1 MADLQAVSAAWL
13 EKQKAKLLE
22 QHQVERKREQRAR
35 GVVVIKGTGHRPSKV
50 RINPGRRDRVAL
62 EKAEAALREISR
74 QLRAL
79 EEEQARR
86 AAIEAPA
93 RA

>member
-1 MADLQAVSAAWL
+1 MADLQAVTEAWL
-13 EKQKAKLLE
+13 EKQAAKLLE
-22 QHQVERKREQRAR
+22 QHRAESKRAQRAR

-62 EKAEAALREISR
+62 EKAEAALRDITR

-79 EEEQARR
+79 EAEQARR
-86 AAIEAPA
+86 AASEAPA

>member
-1 MADLQAVSAAWL
+1 MVDLQAMTVAGL

-22 QHQVERKREQRAR
+22 QHQVERNREQRAR

-50 RINPGRRDRVAL
+50 RIAPGRREPVAL
-62 EKAEAALREISR
+62 AKAEASMREISR

-79 EEEQARR
+79 EAEQARR

-93 RA
+93 WA

>member
-1 MADLQAVSAAWL
+1 MADLQEMTVARL
-13 EKQKAKLLE
+13 EKRKAKLLE

-62 EKAEAALREISR
+62 EKAGEAMREITR

-79 EEEQARR
+79 EVELDRR
-86 AAIEAPA
+86 ARSEAPA

>member
-1 MADLQAVSAAWL
+1 MVDLASVSVEWL
-13 EKQKAKLLE
+13 RKQQAKLLE

-62 EKAEAALREISR
+62 EKAEAALRDITR

-79 EEEQARR
+79 EAEQARR

>member
-1 MADLQAVSAAWL
+1 MTDLAGVSAAWL
-13 EKQKAKLLE
+13 AKQKAKLLE

-50 RINPGRRDRVAL
+50 RIAPGRRDPAAL
-62 EKAEAALREISR
+62 AKAEASMREISR

-79 EEEQARR
+79 EVEQARR

-93 RA
+93 WA